1 MDTDDEY
8 GYIDDEFLLKARP
21 VREVVGLP
29 KELWSE
35 VAPGLWQGGTDD
47 WDTCFEV
54 RRSSK
59 PAITAKNFD
68 TVITTYAWANPAD
81 WTVKEMRYGYY
92 DSDRADWYKEVD
104 FDSIYHLV
112 DVAHTDWKKGK
123 KVLIR
128 CQAGLNRSGLVMALV
143 LMREGMSARE
153 AIDLIRE
160 KRSPW
165 ALFNKNFEKW
175 LLEQDAAPE
184 ERGS

>member
-1 MDTDDEY
+1 MGIDDDYE
-8 GYIDDEFLLKARP
+8 GLDDEFLLKARP

-35 VAPGLWQGGTDD
+35 VAPGLWQGGTSD

-54 RRSSK
+54 RRSPK
-59 PAITAKNFD
+59 PAITAKHFD
-68 TVITTYAWANPAD
+68 TVITAYAWANPCD
-81 WTVKEMRYGYY
+81 WEVKELRYGYY
-92 DSDRADWYKEVD
+92 DSDRPDWHKEVD
-104 FDSIYHLV
+104 FETIFHLV
-112 DVAHTDWKKGK
+112 DIAYADWKKGK
-123 KVLIR
+123 KILSR
-128 CQAGLNRSGLVMALV
+128 CQAGLNRSSIFTALI
-143 LMREGMSARE
+143 LMKDGYAAQD
-153 AIDLIRE
+153 AINLIRE